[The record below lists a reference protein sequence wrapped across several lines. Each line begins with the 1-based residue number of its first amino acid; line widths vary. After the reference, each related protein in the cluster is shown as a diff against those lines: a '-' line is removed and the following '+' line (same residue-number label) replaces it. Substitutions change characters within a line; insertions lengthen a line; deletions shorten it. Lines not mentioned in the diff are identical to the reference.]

1 MLTIWKFL
9 QTFSRALTAF
19 LFVFKRS
26 VFFACFREHTFTL
39 TMRNGASGRRRASRL
54 STGTSKTETSSDV
67 QRDATGLTAEKVRD
81 GRMEKV
87 DPPADIPGFDLSSLG
102 KGDVRAGGGRAG
114 FVPPPD
120 PPNPAL
126 PSSHRQ

>member
-1 MLTIWKFL
+1 MLTIWMFL

-19 LFVFKRS
+19 LFVFKLS

-67 QRDATGLTAEKVRD
+67 QREATGLTAEKVRD

-87 DPPADIPGFDLSSLG
+87 DPPADIPGFDLSSLE